1 MASLF
6 RDKRGLS
13 QVVTTLIILVV
24 SVLLAGVVTYYATNI
39 TMTRTEQEDVSISK
53 QHIWVN
59 STGSLAAFMLQNLG
73 GKDILIDKIEIRGV
87 EADWSTVFF
96 ERIPSGS
103 SFTDDFSVQNPT
115 LFNGSSTSVPVGSY
129 TYDQASE
136 DIPVQSGGVLLFYIY
151 SPDNIS
157 VDDIGK
163 TVSITVYTMNGQYI
177 VECNV
182 ESATT
187 Q

>member
-1 MASLF
+1 
-6 RDKRGLS
+6 
-13 QVVTTLIILVV
+13 
-24 SVLLAGVVTYYATNI
+24 
-39 TMTRTEQEDVSISK
+39 
-53 QHIWVN
+53 
-59 STGSLAAFMLQNLG
+59 MLQNLG

-96 ERIPSGS
+96 ERVSSGQT
-103 SFTDDFSVQNPT
+103 FTGDFSVQDPT
-115 LFNGSSTSVPVGSY
+115 KFNGSSTSVDVGSY

-163 TVSITVYTMNGQYI
+163 TVSITVYTMNCLLYT
-177 VECNV
+177 
-182 ESATT
+182 SPSPRD
-187 Q
+187 

>member
-39 TMTRTEQEDVSISK
+39 TMTRTEQEEVSLSK

-59 STGSLAAFMLQNLG
+59 STGAVAAFKLENLG
-73 GKDILIDKIEIRGV
+73 GKDILIDKIEVRGV
-87 EADWSTVFF
+87 ESSWSTVYFY
-96 ERIPSGS
+96 RVPSGTTITADMNVTS
-103 SFTDDFSVQNPT
+103 YAN
-115 LFNGSSTSVPVGSY
+115 LNGSSVTIDGKSY
-129 TYDQASE
+129 SQASE
-136 DIPVQSGGVLLFYIY
+136 DIPLVSGGVILFYIKG
-151 SPDNIS
+151 PDNIS